1 MESGV
6 KIKILMCN
14 FIKFTNP
21 NVLGL
26 LKMFEI
32 IGNNAL
38 LDVFLVF
45 LWTTIYMYVLIITLF
60 YEYLI
65 YC

>member
-14 FIKFTNP
+14 SIKFTNHL

-45 LWTTIYMYVLIITLF
+45 L
-60 YEYLI
+60 
-65 YC
+65 